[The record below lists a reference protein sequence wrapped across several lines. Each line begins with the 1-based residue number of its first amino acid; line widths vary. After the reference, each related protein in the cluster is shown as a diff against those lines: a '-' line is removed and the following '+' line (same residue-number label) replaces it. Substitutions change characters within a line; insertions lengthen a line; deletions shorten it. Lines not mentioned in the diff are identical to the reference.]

1 MPEDGI
7 SPKDWNVSS
16 GNQTVCCYMYCLG
29 GFPGGKQTKSRPG
42 YFLRDGERIHQ
53 DFIFQDGPNAGKAK
67 GLKVFSLS
75 HNTTTTTT
83 TIIYA
88 ITTAIGINTA
98 TTTNTTYM
106 SSL

>member
-67 GLKVFSLS
+67 GLKVFFPSL
-75 HNTTTTTT
+75 
-83 TIIYA
+83 
-88 ITTAIGINTA
+88 ITPPPPLPLLP
-98 TTTNTTYM
+98 
-106 SSL
+106 SSMPSPLPLASPQLQPQTQPT